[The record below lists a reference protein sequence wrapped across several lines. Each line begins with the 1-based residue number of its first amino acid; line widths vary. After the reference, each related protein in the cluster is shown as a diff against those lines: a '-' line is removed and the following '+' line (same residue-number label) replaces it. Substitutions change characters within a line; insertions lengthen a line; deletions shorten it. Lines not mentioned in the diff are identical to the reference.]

1 MPIST
6 YTKLVQE
13 RLKPMVTAIYNLN
26 FKNRTNHPDF
36 KKYESDGVE
45 ITIYPHA
52 IDYTRDGKTLAMIWE
67 VIDGKPC
74 NVTFPHENHL
84 DEVTAFLKQYVWGT
98 E

>member
-1 MPIST
+1 MTISV
-6 YTKLVQE
+6 YTQLVQE
-13 RLKPMVTAIYNLN
+13 RLKPMVKAIYNLN

-45 ITIYPHA
+45 ITIYPNA
-52 IDYTRDGKTLAMIWE
+52 IDYTRNGKTLAIHWE
-67 VIDGKPC
+67 VIGDTPC
-74 NVTFPHENHL
+74 NVTFPHETKL